1 MLYRK
6 LTIAAVG
13 FALVIGILAIGSFS
27 AEAAKTVKYEYQLIG
42 MHEEAL
48 DRSSGDNT
56 SPLQPEFDSKGN
68 DGWEYVGTIPGKGD
82 IFFLVFRK

>member
-6 LTIAAVG
+6 LTIAAIG

-68 DGWEYVGTIPGKGD
+68 DGWEFVGHDP
-82 IFFLVFRK
+82 R